1 MQEYINVRGQ
11 GLEDVAKLM
20 GDIHSIAQTTAV
32 VTVDQGN
39 KVMKIA
45 ENVEL
50 GHDNV
55 KNGNKELQEV
65 V

>member
-1 MQEYINVRGQ
+1 
-11 GLEDVAKLM
+11 M